1 MTAIARYG
9 QDTRWRGQTVAW
21 ALLGLLAGT
30 LIGLLPPGASAL
42 ALLLGL
48 LGVLSLIDLRVALVV
63 TLTVAPLKA
72 LIETESRIDWPLD
85 IGQLAFLALIGIWL
99 ARSIA
104 ARRRLDLPWTPLYV
118 PVGLFVLAASF
129 SLWGALS
136 PGSALTELLKW
147 IEMLAMIGVVV
158 SLIVGCALSPAPLRA
173 GFTHRLTPDPSPPAW
188 RGESSLRGFSSLLA
202 EKGSGGGVN
211 NLHWIVGALILS
223 AVIQGVIGLYQFFG
237 GSGAAHLWI
246 LDYRYFRAFG
256 TFGQPN
262 PFGAFMGLTLPLALG
277 AALGT
282 AAEAW
287 TAYRQRTSVRGA
299 LIGAALYAGG
309 AAIIGI
315 GLLISWSRGAW
326 IGFGAAVLVLVL
338 FGPRRRWIGVM
349 LVAIGLFGGVAGA
362 AAGVLP
368 ASLAARFSDFTQDLS
383 GFADV
388 RGQVISDANY
398 AVLERFAHWQAALS
412 MANDSPWLGVG
423 FGNYEVAY
431 PRYALMNWPMALG
444 HAHNYYLNLLAETG
458 IVGLSAYIAAWITL
472 FWLTVRALRQQ
483 SGFGRGL
490 ALGLLGV
497 WTHLAVHSLF
507 DKLYV
512 NNIYLHLG
520 AMLGLIG
527 GLLILGN
534 LDTRYQKPN

>member
-1 MTAIARYG
+1 LIANARSARG
-9 QDTRWRGQTVAW
+9 GQTAAW
-21 ALLGLLAGT
+21 ALIGLLAGV

-42 ALLLGL
+42 VLLIGL

-72 LIETESRIDWPLD
+72 LMETESRVDWPLD

-104 ARRRLDLPWTPLYV
+104 ARRRLDLLWTPVYV
-118 PVGLFVLAASF
+118 PVGLFALAASF
-129 SLWGALS
+129 SLWVALS
-136 PGSALTELLKW
+136 PGNTLTELLKW
-147 IEMLAMIGVVV
+147 MEMLAMIGLVV
-158 SLIVGCALSPAPLRA
+158 SLMVGRASLPAPLHF
-173 GFTHRLTPDPSPPAW
+173 GFTHRHL
-188 RGESSLRGFSSLLA
+188 
-202 EKGSGGGVN
+202 GGGAN
-211 NLHWIVGALILS
+211 NLHWMVGALILS
-223 AVIQGVIGLYQFFG
+223 AVIQGLIGLYQFFG

-277 AALGT
+277 ATLGA

-287 TAYRQRTSVRGA
+287 SAFRQRKPIRGA

-326 IGFGAAVLVLVL
+326 IGFGAAVIVLVL
-338 FGPRRRWIGVM
+338 FGPRRRWIGVT

-388 RGQVISDANY
+388 RGQVISDTNY

-458 IVGLSAYIAAWITL
+458 IIGLSAYVAAWIAI
-472 FWLTVRALRQQ
+472 FWLTVRTLRQQ

-527 GLLILGN
+527 GLVILGN
-534 LDTRYQKPN
+534 LDARYQKPN